1 MAKGMAFSKKAG
13 YYHNTNGI
21 NLLLCGYNSTKMKD
35 KIIGNIKTIRESK
48 NYTEAYMAEK
58 LGITQGAYNRKENG
72 DLEFN
77 ITELVTIGAVLEVP
91 VGRLVEL
98 DLQKI
103 INNPQSHDYSTAC
116 NGFIEH
122 YTNNSNDEGYKTALA
137 QCQGEISFL
146 RAQVEKL
153 TDALAGKA

>member
-1 MAKGMAFSKKAG
+1 MALSKKAG

-77 ITELVTIGAVLEVP
+77 LTELVTIGAVLEVP

-98 DLQKI
+98 DLQRI
-103 INNPQSHDYSTAC
+103 INQYNSDTATG
-116 NGFIEH
+116 NYQTI
-122 YTNNSNDEGYKTALA
+122 SNDEGYKAAMEQYRLETA
-137 QCQGEISFL
+137 FL

-153 TDALAGKA
+153 TDALAGKV

>member
-1 MAKGMAFSKKAG
+1 
-13 YYHNTNGI
+13 
-21 NLLLCGYNSTKMKD
+21 MKD

-77 ITELVTIGAVLEVP
+77 LTELVKMGDILEVP
-91 VGRLVEL
+91 PSRFL
-98 DLQKI
+98 DLDLAKI
-103 INNPQSHDYSTAC
+103 IHQY
-116 NGFIEH
+116 NGDNS
-122 YTNNSNDEGYKTALA
+122 TNNTNIENQVNHDEGYKAAMEQYKLETA
-137 QCQGEISFL
+137 FL

-153 TDALAGKA
+153 TDALAGK